1 MTKNGFKLAKIL
13 QSNVQQSWLGL
24 FNVNFEQ
31 DDAQSVKYQC
41 GITMSLRIKKPKPIF
56 EGFSKRQTF

>member
-1 MTKNGFKLAKIL
+1 MTKSGFKLAKIL

-24 FNVNFEQ
+24 FNVNFQQ
-31 DDAQSVKYQC
+31 DDAQSVKYQS
-41 GITMSLRIKKPKPIF
+41 GKTMSLRIKNPKPIF